1 MYNMK
6 TQVKTEARW
15 WFNKHAYQ
23 FPTKLVAGEPAYTFN
38 NFYPHENRDACQ
50 CPKRTCFLDEGLV
63 YGTRDGVTALIV
75 PKSTVQ
81 VGSVTMVRPVMRPKP
96 RKGKKG
102 CGRK

>member
-1 MYNMK
+1 
-6 TQVKTEARW
+6 
-15 WFNKHAYQ
+15 
-23 FPTKLVAGEPAYTFN
+23 
-38 NFYPHENRDACQ
+38 
-50 CPKRTCFLDEGLV
+50 LDEGLV
-63 YGTRDGVTALIV
+63 YGTRDGVTALIA